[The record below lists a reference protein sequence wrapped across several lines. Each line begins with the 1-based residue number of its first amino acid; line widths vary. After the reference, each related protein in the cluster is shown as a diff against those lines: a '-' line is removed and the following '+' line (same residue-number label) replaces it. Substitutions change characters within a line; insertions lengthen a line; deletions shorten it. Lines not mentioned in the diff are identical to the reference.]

1 MTRYPNIYNTHLF
14 QEYTIYSMIFFKTVI
29 LRKILIISF
38 NKSDIKKQNIN
49 VIFDDNL
56 IILNVNRVI

>member
-1 MTRYPNIYNTHLF
+1 
-14 QEYTIYSMIFFKTVI
+14 MIFFKTVI